1 MVILLMG
8 ALGVLCVVCV
18 GIAVYFK
25 MKEKRM
31 LARLQD
37 MINRAVSGTF
47 ESQHFDESGASL
59 LENSMRRYIC
69 DNQQGYRELLEQKE
83 NLQRLVSDISHQ
95 AAAPASGIILYAQ
108 LLAEEL
114 ALSASSGPS
123 EVAGDVRPVSGQF
136 SGEAAGIVHSAS
148 SQLLDKEK
156 GAFADPV
163 QHLSEV
169 AEDVHSVSGQFS
181 GNAAET
187 AHPVPS
193 QLLDEGKGIFADSV
207 QHLGEAAEDVHPVS
221 DQFSGEAL
229 ETAHPVS
236 SQLADDETAEQMAE
250 QIHAILEQA
259 FQLDFFIRLLVKL
272 SRMEKD
278 LITVLPAW
286 QRIESVLQALREQY
300 GPRAAEKHIEL
311 TIENSQESAVFDRK
325 WTIEAVG
332 NIIDNA
338 IKYTPQGGRVSVKVR
353 SYTIFLRLDVTDSG
367 LGIKEEEHGKIFT
380 RFYRSEAVHSEK
392 GTGIGLYLAREIM
405 EAQHGYIKVNSEA
418 GKGSTFSLFF
428 LKHELS

>member
-1 MVILLMG
+1 
-8 ALGVLCVVCV
+8 
-18 GIAVYFK
+18 
-25 MKEKRM
+25 M

-37 MINRAVSGTF
+37 MIDRAVSGTF

-114 ALSASSGPS
+114 ALSASSG
-123 EVAGDVRPVSGQF
+123 F
-136 SGEAAGIVHSAS
+136 S
-148 SQLLDKEK
+148 K
-156 GAFADPV
+156 
-163 QHLSEV
+163 V

-181 GNAAET
+181 GEAAGIT
-187 AHPVPS
+187 HPVPS
-193 QLLDEGKGIFADSV
+193 QLADDGAAGDIRSVLDQLSSDATGVAQSVLNRFAD
-207 QHLGEAAEDVHPVS
+207 GEA
-221 DQFSGEAL
+221 
-229 ETAHPVS
+229 
-236 SQLADDETAEQMAE
+236 AEQMAE
-250 QIHAILEQA
+250 EIHAILEQA

-278 LITVLPAW
+278 LITVLPVR

-300 GPRAAEKHIEL
+300 EPRAAEKYIAL

-353 SYTIFLRLDVTDSG
+353 PYTIFLRLDVTDSG

-380 RFYRSEAVHSEK
+380 RFYRSEAVHGEK

-405 EAQHGYIKVNSEA
+405 ETQHGYIKVNSEA

>member
-1 MVILLMG
+1 MVILLVG

-18 GIAVYFK
+18 GIVVYFK
-25 MKEKRM
+25 MREKRM

-37 MINRAVSGTF
+37 MIDRAVSGTF

-95 AAAPASGIILYAQ
+95 AAAPTSGIILYAQ
-108 LLAEEL
+108 LLVEEL
-114 ALSASSGPS
+114 ALSAGSGSSG
-123 EVAGDVRPVSGQF
+123 A
-136 SGEAAGIVHSAS
+136 
-148 SQLLDKEK
+148 
-156 GAFADPV
+156 
-163 QHLSEV
+163 
-169 AEDVHSVSGQFS
+169 
-181 GNAAET
+181 
-187 AHPVPS
+187 
-193 QLLDEGKGIFADSV
+193 
-207 QHLGEAAEDVHPVS
+207 
-221 DQFSGEAL
+221 
-229 ETAHPVS
+229 
-236 SQLADDETAEQMAE
+236 AEQMAE
-250 QIHAILEQA
+250 EIHAILEQA

-272 SRMEKD
+272 SRMEKE
-278 LITVLPAW
+278 LITVLPVR
-286 QRIESVLQALREQY
+286 QCIESVLQALREQY

-325 WTIEAVG
+325 WTIEAAG

-338 IKYTPQGGRVSVKVR
+338 IKYTPQGGRVSVKAR
-353 SYTIFLRLDVTDSG
+353 PYTIFLRLDVTDSG

-380 RFYRSEAVHSEK
+380 RFYRSEAVHGEK

>member
-1 MVILLMG
+1 MVILLVG

-18 GIAVYFK
+18 GIVVYFK
-25 MKEKRM
+25 MREKRM

-37 MINRAVSGTF
+37 MIDRAVSGTF

-108 LLAEEL
+108 LLVEEL
-114 ALSASSGPS
+114 ALSAGSG
-123 EVAGDVRPVSGQF
+123 
-136 SGEAAGIVHSAS
+136 SGEAA
-148 SQLLDKEK
+148 E
-156 GAFADPV
+156 
-163 QHLSEV
+163 E
-169 AEDVHSVSGQFS
+169 
-181 GNAAET
+181 
-187 AHPVPS
+187 
-193 QLLDEGKGIFADSV
+193 
-207 QHLGEAAEDVHPVS
+207 
-221 DQFSGEAL
+221 
-229 ETAHPVS
+229 
-236 SQLADDETAEQMAE
+236 
-250 QIHAILEQA
+250 IHAILEQA
-259 FQLDFFIRLLVKL
+259 FQLDFFIRLLVEL

-278 LITVLPAW
+278 LITVLPVR
-286 QRIESVLQALREQY
+286 QCIESVLQALREQY

-325 WTIEAVG
+325 WTIEAAG

-338 IKYTPQGGRVSVKVR
+338 IKYTPEGGRVSVKAR
-353 SYTIFLRLDVTDSG
+353 PYTIFLRLDVTDSG

-380 RFYRSEAVHSEK
+380 RFYRSEAVHGEK

>member
-18 GIAVYFK
+18 GIVVYFK
-25 MKEKRM
+25 MREKRM

-37 MINRAVSGTF
+37 MIDRAVSGSF

-114 ALSASSGPS
+114 TLSAGSGPS
-123 EVAGDVRPVSGQF
+123 EVAEGDALETAQS
-136 SGEAAGIVHSAS
+136 IS
-148 SQLLDKEK
+148 SQ
-156 GAFADPV
+156 V
-163 QHLSEV
+163 
-169 AEDVHSVSGQFS
+169 
-181 GNAAET
+181 
-187 AHPVPS
+187 
-193 QLLDEGKGIFADSV
+193 LDEEEGTSADSV
-207 QHLGEAAEDVHPVS
+207 QRFGEAAEDVHPVS
-221 DQFSGEAL
+221 GQFSSEA
-229 ETAHPVS
+229 
-236 SQLADDETAEQMAE
+236 AEQMAE
-250 QIHAILEQA
+250 EIHAILEQA

-278 LITVLPAW
+278 LITVLPVR
-286 QRIESVLQALREQY
+286 QPIESVLQALREQY
-300 GPRAAEKHIEL
+300 GPRAEEKHIAL

-380 RFYRSEAVHSEK
+380 RFYRSEAVHGEK

>member
-37 MINRAVSGTF
+37 MIDRAVSGTF

-83 NLQRLVSDISHQ
+83 NLQRLVSDVSHQ

-114 ALSASSGPS
+114 ALLAGSG
-123 EVAGDVRPVSGQF
+123 
-136 SGEAAGIVHSAS
+136 
-148 SQLLDKEK
+148 
-156 GAFADPV
+156 
-163 QHLSEV
+163 LSKV
-169 AEDVHSVSGQFS
+169 
-181 GNAAET
+181 
-187 AHPVPS
+187 
-193 QLLDEGKGIFADSV
+193 
-207 QHLGEAAEDVHPVS
+207 AEDVHPVLG
-221 DQFSGEAL
+221 QFSGEAL

-236 SQLADDETAEQMAE
+236 SQLADDGAAGDVRPVLDQLSSDTTGIAHPVPSQLADDGAAGDIRSVLDQLSSDATGVAQSVLNRFADGKAAEQMAE
-250 QIHAILEQA
+250 EIHAILEQA
-259 FQLDFFIRLLVKL
+259 FQLDFLIRLLVKL

-278 LITVLPAW
+278 LITVLPVR
-286 QRIESVLQALREQY
+286 QPIESVLQVLREQY
-300 GPRAAEKHIEL
+300 GPRAAEKHIAL

-353 SYTIFLRLDVTDSG
+353 PYTIFLRLDVTDSG

-380 RFYRSEAVHSEK
+380 RFYRSEAVHGEK

>member
-1 MVILLMG
+1 MVILLVG

-18 GIAVYFK
+18 GIVVYFK
-25 MKEKRM
+25 MREKRM

-37 MINRAVSGTF
+37 MIDRAVSGTF

-114 ALSASSGPS
+114 ALSAGSGPS
-123 EVAGDVRPVSGQF
+123 EAAGDVHPVSGQF
-136 SGEAAGIVHSAS
+136 SGEAVGI
-148 SQLLDKEK
+148 
-156 GAFADPV
+156 
-163 QHLSEV
+163 
-169 AEDVHSVSGQFS
+169 
-181 GNAAET
+181 

-193 QLLDEGKGIFADSV
+193 QLLDEAKGESVDSV
-207 QHLGEAAEDVHPVS
+207 QRFGEA
-221 DQFSGEAL
+221 
-229 ETAHPVS
+229 
-236 SQLADDETAEQMAE
+236 AEQMAE
-250 QIHAILEQA
+250 EIHAILEQA

-272 SRMEKD
+272 SRMEKE
-278 LITVLPAW
+278 LITVLPVR
-286 QRIESVLQALREQY
+286 QPIESVLQALREQY

-325 WTIEAVG
+325 WTIEAAG

-353 SYTIFLRLDVTDSG
+353 PYTIFLRLDVTDSG

-380 RFYRSEAVHSEK
+380 RFYRSEAVHGEK

>member
-25 MKEKRM
+25 MREKRM

-37 MINRAVSGTF
+37 MIDRAVSGTF

-83 NLQRLVSDISHQ
+83 NLQRLVSDVSHQ

-114 ALSASSGPS
+114 ALSAGSGLS
-123 EVAGDVRPVSGQF
+123 KVAEDVHPVSGQF
-136 SGEAAGIVHSAS
+136 SSEAAGI
-148 SQLLDKEK
+148 
-156 GAFADPV
+156 
-163 QHLSEV
+163 
-169 AEDVHSVSGQFS
+169 
-181 GNAAET
+181 T
-187 AHPVPS
+187 HPVPS
-193 QLLDEGKGIFADSV
+193 QLLDEGKGASADSV

-229 ETAHPVS
+229 ETAHPDS
-236 SQLADDETAEQMAE
+236 SQLADDGAAGDIRSVLDQLSSDATGVAQSVLNRFADGKAAEQMAE
-250 QIHAILEQA
+250 EIHAILEQA

-278 LITVLPAW
+278 LITVLPVR
-286 QRIESVLQALREQY
+286 QPIESVLQALREQY
-300 GPRAAEKHIEL
+300 GPRAAEKYIVL

-353 SYTIFLRLDVTDSG
+353 PYTIFLRLDVTDSG
-367 LGIKEEEHGKIFT
+367 LGIKEEEYGKIFT
-380 RFYRSEAVHSEK
+380 RFYRSEAVHGEK